1 MDRPVITLTTDF
13 GLADAYVGTMKG
25 VILSICPQVALVDLS
40 HQVPSHDVRA
50 GAFVVA
56 VAAPY
61 FPYGT
66 IHLVVVDPGV
76 GSERRA
82 VAVQTN
88 RCIFV
93 APDNGVLS
101 LALAGESPLRAV
113 ELADPQYRL
122 PSPSA
127 TFHGRD
133 IFAPAAAHLA
143 RGASLADFGPPVT
156 NLVSLSWPHPEPQQD
171 GSFLVRVLYVD
182 RFGNIVLNFRPEDVD
197 GWPGG
202 QATFEVAGRQAVG
215 LHQTF
220 ADVLPGM
227 PVAYVGSSGYVELG
241 VRNGN
246 AAAEWGI
253 EAGAVVRVDRM
264 TV

>member
-25 VILSICPQVALVDLS
+25 VILGICPEATLVDLS
-40 HQVPSHDVRA
+40 HQVPPQDVRA
-50 GAFVVA
+50 GAFAVA

-61 FPYGT
+61 FPDGT
-66 IHLVVVDPGV
+66 VHLVVVDPGV

-82 VAVQTN
+82 VAVQTD
-88 RCIFV
+88 RWIFV

-101 LALAGESPLRAV
+101 LALAGESLVRAV
-113 ELADPQYRL
+113 ELADPRYRL
-122 PSPSA
+122 PAASA

-156 NLVSLSWPHPEPQQD
+156 HLVSLSWPPPEPQRD
-171 GSFLVRVLYVD
+171 GSLLVWVLHID
-182 RFGNIVLNFRPEDVD
+182 RFGNIVLNLRSEDVA
-197 GWPGG
+197 GWPRD
-202 QATFEVAGRQAVG
+202 QTAFEIAGRQVVG

-220 ADVLPGM
+220 ADVLPGK

-241 VRNGN
+241 VRNGS

-253 EAGAVVRVDRM
+253 EAGAYVRVDRM